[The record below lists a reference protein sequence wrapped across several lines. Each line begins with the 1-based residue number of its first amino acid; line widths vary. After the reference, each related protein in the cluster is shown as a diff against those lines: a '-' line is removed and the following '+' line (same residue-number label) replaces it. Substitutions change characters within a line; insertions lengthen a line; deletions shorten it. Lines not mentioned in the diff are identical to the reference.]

1 MRNANPLITS
11 PEPHGNVNIPRKV
24 FRCFAAPPRWGPT
37 PARTWFTQ
45 WIEEFS
51 APPLVMKSR
60 HQEALAR
67 LTPALLCGEQSAMK
81 LFQIE
86 GGHLTRQA
94 LNVSVTLLH
103 SIENDET
110 AHEASLQVLR
120 AKLPAAS
127 DEHAIR
133 RRSQAYFAG
142 LGRAETVAHHFGQV
156 SQLDSAVCAIMWYIQ
171 HSAIG
176 GNSMIGQLG
185 ERIRHDEA
193 RHVSISRRHAFS
205 LGLSR
210 DDYSRL
216 GKLVR
221 GDLIRM
227 LEYVADSFED
237 IGIDAGLLFARIKR
251 GAL

>member
-1 MRNANPLITS
+1 MKNTNPLVAG
-11 PEPHGNVNIPRKV
+11 PAPHRSALIPKTV
-24 FRCFAAPPRWGPT
+24 FRCFAPPRRRPP
-37 PARTWFTQ
+37 PALTWFTQ
-45 WIEEFS
+45 WSEEFS
-51 APPLVMKSR
+51 VSLLVMNSR

-67 LTPALLCGEQSAMK
+67 LTPALLCGEQSAIN

-86 GGHLTRQA
+86 GRHLTHQA
-94 LNVSVTLLH
+94 LSVSATLLH
-103 SIENDET
+103 SIEHDET

-120 AKLPAAS
+120 AKLPVAS

-133 RRSQAYFAG
+133 RRSQTYFAG
-142 LGRAETVAHHFGQV
+142 LGRAESVAHHFGQV
-156 SQLDSAVCAIMWYIQ
+156 SQLDSAVCAIMWHMQ
-171 HSAIG
+171 QSVVG
-176 GNSMIGQLG
+176 GNSMIGRLV

-193 RHVSISRRHAFS
+193 RHVSISRRHAFA

-216 GKLVR
+216 GELVR
-221 GDLIRM
+221 GGLTGM
-227 LEYVADSFED
+227 LEHVADSFED

>member
-1 MRNANPLITS
+1 MKYTNSLVAWPA
-11 PEPHGNVNIPRKV
+11 PHGSTLIPRKV
-24 FRCFAAPPRWGPT
+24 FRCFAPPRRRPT

-45 WIEEFS
+45 WSEDFS
-51 APPLVMKSR
+51 GSPLVMNSR

-67 LTPALLCGEQSAMK
+67 LAPALLCGEQSAIK

-94 LNVSVTLLH
+94 LNVGVTLLH

-156 SQLDSAVCAIMWYIQ
+156 SQLDSAVCAIMWYMQ
-171 HSAIG
+171 HSAVG
-176 GNSMIGQLG
+176 GNSMIGLLL

-193 RHVSISRRHAFS
+193 RHVSISRRHAFA

-210 DDYSRL
+210 DDHSRL
-216 GKLVR
+216 GELVR
-221 GDLIRM
+221 DGLTYM

-237 IGIDAGLLFARIKR
+237 IGIDAGLLFSRIKR

>member
-1 MRNANPLITS
+1 MYVNPLVAW
-11 PEPHGNVNIPRKV
+11 PAPHGSASIPRKV
-24 FRCFAAPPRWGPT
+24 FRCFAPPRWRQT

-45 WIEEFS
+45 WIEDFS
-51 APPLVMKSR
+51 APPLVMNSR

-67 LTPALLCGEQSAMK
+67 LVPALLCGEQSAMK

-86 GGHLTRQA
+86 GGQLTGQA
-94 LNVSVTLLH
+94 LNVSATLLH

-110 AHEASLQVLR
+110 AHEASLQVLC

-127 DEHAIR
+127 DEHMIR

-156 SQLDSAVCAIMWYIQ
+156 SQLDSAVCAIMWYMQ
-171 HSAIG
+171 QSAVG
-176 GNSMIGQLG
+176 GNSMIGQLV

-193 RHVSISRRHAFS
+193 RHVSISRRHAFT

-210 DDYSRL
+210 ADHSRL
-216 GKLVR
+216 GELVR
-221 GDLIRM
+221 SGLTRV
-227 LEYVADSFED
+227 LEHVADSFED

-251 GAL
+251 GSL

>member
-1 MRNANPLITS
+1 
-11 PEPHGNVNIPRKV
+11 
-24 FRCFAAPPRWGPT
+24 
-37 PARTWFTQ
+37 
-45 WIEEFS
+45 
-51 APPLVMKSR
+51 
-60 HQEALAR
+60 
-67 LTPALLCGEQSAMK
+67 MK

-86 GGHLTRQA
+86 GGQLTRQA

-103 SIENDET
+103 GIEHDET

-120 AKLPAAS
+120 TKLPAAH

-142 LGRAETVAHHFGQV
+142 LGRADSVAHHFGQV
-156 SQLDSAVCAIMWYIQ
+156 SQLDSAVCAIMWHMQ
-171 HSAIG
+171 QSAVG
-176 GNSMIGQLG
+176 GNSLIGRLV

-193 RHVSISRRHAFS
+193 RHVSISRRHACA

-210 DDYSRL
+210 DDYSRV
-216 GKLVR
+216 GELVR
-221 GDLIRM
+221 GGLTHM

-237 IGIDAGLLFARIKR
+237 IGIDASLLFARIKR

>member
-1 MRNANPLITS
+1 MNNTNPPVAWPVS
-11 PEPHGNVNIPRKV
+11 HGSANIPRTV
-24 FRCFAAPPRWGPT
+24 FRCFASPRWRPS
-37 PARTWFTQ
+37 PMRTWFTQ
-45 WIEEFS
+45 WSEDFS

-67 LTPALLCGEQSAMK
+67 LAPALLCGEQSAITI
-81 LFQIE
+81 FQTE
-86 GGHLTRQA
+86 DGHLTRKA
-94 LNVSVTLLH
+94 LSVSWTLFH
-103 SIENDET
+103 SIENDEI

-133 RRSQAYFAG
+133 RRSQAYFAS

-156 SQLDSAVCAIMWYIQ
+156 AQLDSAVCAIMWYMQ
-171 HSAIG
+171 HSAVG
-176 GNSMIGQLG
+176 GNSMIGRLV
-185 ERIRHDEA
+185 ERIRQDEA
-193 RHVSISRRHAFS
+193 RHVSISRRHALA

-210 DDYSRL
+210 DDHSRL
-216 GKLVR
+216 GELVR
-221 GDLIRM
+221 GGLTRM

>member
-1 MRNANPLITS
+1 MTNTNSLVAGPA
-11 PEPHGNVNIPRKV
+11 PHGSADIPSTV
-24 FRCFAAPPRWGPT
+24 FRCFPPQWRPT
-37 PARTWFTQ
+37 PARTWFTH

-51 APPLVMKSR
+51 APSLVMNSR

-67 LTPALLCGEQSAMK
+67 LVPALLCGEQSAMK

-86 GGHLTRQA
+86 GGHLTGQA

-103 SIENDET
+103 SIEHDET

-142 LGRAETVAHHFGQV
+142 LGRADSIAHRFGQV
-156 SQLDSAVCAIMWYIQ
+156 SQLDSAVCAIMWHMQ
-171 HSAIG
+171 HSAVG
-176 GNSMIGQLG
+176 DNSMIGQLV

-193 RHVSISRRHAFS
+193 RHVSISRRHAFA

-210 DDYSRL
+210 DDYSRV
-216 GKLVR
+216 GELVR
-221 GDLIRM
+221 GGLTNM

-237 IGIDAGLLFARIKR
+237 IGIDAGVLFTRIKR
-251 GAL
+251 GTL